1 MSRKHKH
8 IADIFPEG
16 FQVEISDKLDSDSAD
31 DQLLSEMFDCDV
43 KRYDYKQVQ
52 TQLMSA
58 VIFECY
64 NQDMSLKELS
74 QKVNIS
80 IDTIIDMLNCKADLD
95 LFSISK
101 FETQLK
107 IQLINIPS
115 NPEENI

>member
-16 FQVEISDKLDSDSAD
+16 CRVRISDKLDSDSAD
-31 DQLLSEMFDCDV
+31 DQLLSEMFDCNV
-43 KRYDYKQVQ
+43 KRCDYKQVQ
-52 TQLMSA
+52 TELMSA

-64 NQDMSLKELS
+64 NQDMSLKQLS
-74 QKVNIS
+74 EKVNIS
-80 IDTIIDMLNCKADLD
+80 IDTIIDMLNCDADLD

-107 IQLINIPS
+107 IQLIEIPP
-115 NPEENI
+115 NPETNF